1 MATIINALVI
11 TSKIVTQL
19 RNCIAACRSHPLK
32 SSWWQFLLF
41 HRIIC
46 YGHCAGSNVIVRWQ
60 KWKVGLYSGSQPEWD
75 TCDQVLIQTFHQL
88 QNTSKVCMSSF
99 PSHSWLENLP
109 FTCTLISCPAMIV
122 FAGCQLS
129 SRGIKLQGYQV
140 FLLVEGLFIWPHMLP
155 SVNYVIIVSTS
166 VLLDINYF

>member
-1 MATIINALVI
+1 M
-11 TSKIVTQL
+11 K
-19 RNCIAACRSHPLK
+19 NCIAACRNHPLK

-41 HRIIC
+41 VM
-46 YGHCAGSNVIVRWQ
+46 VIVPGPTWSLGDKNGRWDCI
-60 KWKVGLYSGSQPEWD
+60 LDHSQSE
-75 TCDQVLIQTFHQL
+75 TLDQVLIQTFHQL

-140 FLLVEGLFIWPHMLP
+140 FLLVEGLFIWPRMP
-155 SVNYVIIVSTS
+155 PNVNYVIIVSTS